1 MKGERAMAIVVD
13 DFQLEPAPAAP
24 QPQTRG
30 EGGGEGGKGGGGG
43 KQPDPEEIE
52 RAFRAQA
59 ERAVRV
65 WAH

>member
-1 MKGERAMAIVVD
+1 MPIVVD
-13 DFQLEPAPAAP
+13 EFQVETAEPPR
-24 QPQTRG
+24 QRR
-30 EGGGEGGKGGGGG
+30 GGGDEEAGGGGGGSGGG

-59 ERAVRV
+59 ERDVRV

>member
-1 MKGERAMAIVVD
+1 MAIVVD
-13 DFQLEPAPAAP
+13 DFQLEPAPAQP
-24 QPQTRG
+24 QTQTRG
-30 EGGGEGGKGGGGG
+30 EGGGEGGKGSGG

>member
-1 MKGERAMAIVVD
+1 MPIVVD
-13 DFQLEPAPAAP
+13 EFQVVTAEPPRQRRSGGDEEA
-24 QPQTRG
+24 
-30 EGGGEGGKGGGGG
+30 GGGGGGSGGG

-59 ERAVRV
+59 ERDVRV